1 MTKPRWVP
9 SSYVLPAPKELI
21 VPYLSQVF
29 FLFTLFDSDESGTL
43 NCSELKQVLEAT
55 MRDNGVIFDEEE
67 IRNLAAVLIEESG
80 GGCAEKGGGRGI
92 TYKEMRD
99 MLDRQSGLASAM
111 ASRLVAKV
119 YQKTV
124 LPNSRSYGLVW
135 TPGWSL
141 PSRVRNR

>member
-1 MTKPRWVP
+1 MPH
-9 SSYVLPAPKELI
+9 
-21 VPYLSQVF
+21 LSQVF

-119 YQKTV
+119 YQKTLFCQILV
-124 LPNSRSYGLVW
+124 LL
-135 TPGWSL
+135 T
-141 PSRVRNR
+141 